1 MCTQNTSESSG
12 SDFGL
17 PLSSDEFRSLWDRR
31 EKPFERQCPY
41 MPSLPLLLNGKLVE
55 DLERMNAEN
64 AGNLYVT
71 PVAYG
76 GDLALAA
83 FTDRKDML
91 SEAQKVIDSA
101 ELHWLMEERAIGCL
115 PEGAPAPQVLDCH
128 DVLDLR
134 GERLRTPPNRSWKD
148 LSLVPRRE
156 FLNWDNCIRS
166 VDVCAYP
173 YSAYSEKEFHGVEHF
188 INFRCGFNPTVFG
201 INTSSLVNWGT
212 NPPDF

>member
-134 GERLRTPPNRSWKD
+134 GERLRTPPQQELEGPLFGASER
-148 LSLVPRRE
+148 VPELGQLHPLCGCLRLPLLGVLRE
-156 FLNWDNCIRS
+156 GIPWRGAFYKLPVWIQSDR
-166 VDVCAYP
+166 
-173 YSAYSEKEFHGVEHF
+173 
-188 INFRCGFNPTVFG
+188 FRYQYIISRQLGNEPT
-201 INTSSLVNWGT
+201 
-212 NPPDF
+212 